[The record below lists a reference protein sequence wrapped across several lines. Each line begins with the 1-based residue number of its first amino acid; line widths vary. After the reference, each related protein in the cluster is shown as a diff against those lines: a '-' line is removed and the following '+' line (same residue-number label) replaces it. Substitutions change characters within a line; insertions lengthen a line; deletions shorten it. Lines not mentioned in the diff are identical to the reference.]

1 MDKLSLQNPVFA
13 TYVIAATL
21 MILKAVSMSW
31 LTVIRMM
38 QVKGGFRSPEDIKKT
53 PLNRAPN
60 PKQLEPNE
68 RVERIRRIQ
77 LNDLENLPFFLV
89 AGFLF
94 VLTEPSLVLARWLLY
109 GYVVSRLLHFAAY
122 FTARTHDTR
131 ATLWTVG
138 SVILIFMTCRTANVR
153 NWHLCDKPTRPA
165 RVRFWV
171 LTGHL
176 FARQPRR
183 SLTLPEVRV
192 DGHPTGAHI
201 QFAALHRLKAAA
213 RDGRKTHATSPCR
226 NPGCRC
232 GRLQSH
238 DGSR

>member
-31 LTVIRMM
+31 LTVVRMM

-53 PLNRAPN
+53 PLNPEPN
-60 PKQLEPNE
+60 PRQLEPNE

-94 VLTEPSLVLARWLLY
+94 VLTEPSLLLAQVLLY
-109 GYVVSRLLHFAAY
+109 GYVVSRLLHFVAY
-122 FTARTHDTR
+122 FTAQTHDTR

-138 SVILIFMTCRTANVR
+138 SVILILMTCRT
-153 NWHLCDKPTRPA
+153 L
-165 RVRFWV
+165 
-171 LTGHL
+171 L
-176 FARQPRR
+176 
-183 SLTLPEVRV
+183 
-192 DGHPTGAHI
+192 
-201 QFAALHRLKAAA
+201 AAF
-213 RDGRKTHATSPCR
+213 GY
-226 NPGCRC
+226 
-232 GRLQSH
+232 
-238 DGSR
+238 